1 MEFKIVYSYIYDNS
15 NKLVS
20 NVYKVNDSYFKF
32 TLNSTIYVF
41 KTFSEVRQCVNSIH
55 TLKILPFKLF

>member
-1 MEFKIVYSYIYDNS
+1 MEFKIIYSYIYDN

-32 TLNSTIYVF
+32 TLNNTIHVF
-41 KTFSEVRQCVNSIH
+41 KTFSEVKQYINSIH
-55 TLKILPFKLF
+55 NLKILPFKLF

>member
-1 MEFKIVYSYIYDNS
+1 MEFKIIYSYIYDNN

-32 TLNSTIYVF
+32 TLNNTIRIF
-41 KTFSEVRQCVNSIH
+41 KTFSEVRQYVNSIPN
-55 TLKILPFKLF
+55 LKILPFKLF

>member
-1 MEFKIVYSYIYDNS
+1 MKFKTIYSYIYDNS

-32 TLNSTIYVF
+32 TLNNTICVF
-41 KTFSEVRQCVNSIH
+41 KTFSEVRQYVNSIH
-55 TLKILPFKLF
+55 NLKILPFKLF